1 VTPKLNE
8 GPCATTDGPWK
19 RWPIN
24 SCVLDTN
31 NSTQVASGDSSTEHK
46 GMSVTSAV
54 RGLVAMGLLAF
65 KGLYNTGNEVLR
77 DIRKVLE
84 LLVKKIKKK
93 IQNGKAKCQ
102 IFPLL
107 AQATSL
113 EDMVNIWAYATQSLE
128 T

>member
-31 NSTQVASGDSSTEHK
+31 SSTQVASGDSSTEHK

-65 KGLYNTGNEVLR
+65 KGLYNTGNEVSR

-84 LLVKKIKKK
+84 LLVKK
-93 IQNGKAKCQ
+93 
-102 IFPLL
+102 
-107 AQATSL
+107 
-113 EDMVNIWAYATQSLE
+113 
-128 T
+128 